1 MHRILQTLL
10 LKAALLWGFAG
21 TALASD
27 AVLVSAER
35 IGDLF
40 HVHAQATL
48 QAPLAVVWGTL
59 TDYERQPEFIPGL
72 HRSRILGRNGATT
85 TVEQSGEARFLF
97 LTLPIEVTTESTER
111 APVLEVRRVGGSLR
125 HLQGRYET
133 EVVGDRPQ
141 RTRLRWDGTIAL
153 DLNLPTRVA
162 EVMVRR
168 QLQAQFEGMLRE
180 IERRAQ
186 AQRQAGTLP

>member
-1 MHRILQTLL
+1 MHLILRTLL
-10 LKAALLWGFAG
+10 LNAALLGGLAG
-21 TALASD
+21 AVQASEALS
-27 AVLVSAER
+27 VSAER
-35 IGDLF
+35 VGELF
-40 HVHAQATL
+40 KVQAQATV

-59 TDYERQPEFIPGL
+59 TDYEHQPAFIPGL

-111 APVLEVRRVGGSLR
+111 PPVLEVRRVGGSLR

-133 EVVGDRPQ
+133 EVLAGHPARV
-141 RTRLRWDGTIAL
+141 RLRWDGTIAL

-168 QLQAQFEGMLRE
+168 QLQEQFEGMLRE

-186 AQRQAGTLP
+186 APQPTITQP